1 MANTN
6 EAAASAAGEI
16 GTVMQ
21 ESRVF
26 PPPAEFA
33 AKARIGSMAAYQAMY
48 DEAKADPIA
57 FWKKLAGELHWFE
70 PFTDVLRWN
79 EPFAEWFAG
88 GKTNVSYNCLDAH
101 LSTPQKN
108 KTAIIWEG

>member
-1 MANTN
+1 LGTDLEIRPTVLPRDEFRTAFQAAKGTKAMAD
-6 EAAASAAGEI
+6 AQGGAGGSGAQAGQI
-16 GTVMQ
+16 DTVMH
-21 ESRVF
+21 ETRLF

-79 EPFAEWFAG
+79 
-88 GKTNVSYNCLDAH
+88 
-101 LSTPQKN
+101 
-108 KTAIIWEG
+108 